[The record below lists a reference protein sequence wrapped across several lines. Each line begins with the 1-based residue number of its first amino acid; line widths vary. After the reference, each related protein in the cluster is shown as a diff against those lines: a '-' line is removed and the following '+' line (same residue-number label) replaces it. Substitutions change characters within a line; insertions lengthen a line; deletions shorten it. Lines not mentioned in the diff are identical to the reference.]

1 MVMIDKVFFDI
12 TQYCN
17 GECKYCF
24 TNSVKL
30 SQKYNKELTNDE
42 IIDVLNDL
50 YKIGI
55 EKISIGGGEPFL
67 KNIEEII
74 EKINKEI
81 KVSITSNG
89 TILSKKF
96 LEQFKLNKNIKLTI
110 SLDSL
115 SNEKSNLIRKNINI
129 NKVIEN
135 IKEICKE
142 EETRKRLSIRTTVSQ
157 INYKDI
163 YEIIEF
169 CEKNKISN
177 LKINSTNAFGR
188 AKDNRDVI
196 LPFEDFMNLLEEL
209 VEYCNNNVKSVNVE
223 LPVEKYLKGITRK
236 CMCGTSSLYINWNG
250 NVYPCAFSEGNLLL
264 GNVKTNSIKEIINKI
279 SNFSHEN
286 DFCIQCPIN
295 RYKDYERKT
304 VELVN

>member
-30 SQKYNKELTNDE
+30 SQKYNEELTNDE

-55 EKISIGGGEPFL
+55 KKISIGGGEPFL
-67 KNIEEII
+67 KDIEEII

-135 IKEICKE
+135 INEICKE
-142 EETRKRLSIRTTVSQ
+142 DETRKRLSIRTTVSQ

-169 CEKNKISN
+169 CEQNKISN
-177 LKINSTNAFGR
+177 LKINSTNEFGR
-188 AKDNRDVI
+188 AKENREII
-196 LPFEDFMNLLEEL
+196 LPFGDFMNLLEKL
-209 VEYCNNNVKSVNVE
+209 VENCNNNVKSVNVE

-264 GNVKTNSIKEIINKI
+264 GNVKTNSMKEIINKI

-286 DFCIQCPIN
+286 DFCTKCPIN